1 MTRNWRRAV
10 GLSIAMALAGVGG
23 VSSANDAVK
32 ESNKWRLAV
41 DGSAESAGKVDL
53 KVTPH
58 EGTPTQVSVAVADKR
73 HENEIARDIRDAL
86 AAQLPVDRY
95 KIEVDDGEDVLI
107 KRLSGQPDFTVELV
121 SSGMQGVK
129 LKLKRE

>member
-10 GLSIAMALAGVGG
+10 GLSIALALAGAGG
-23 VSSANDAVK
+23 VSSAGDAVK

-58 EGTPTQVSVAVADKR
+58 EGTPTRVSVDVADKR

-121 SSGMQGVK
+121 SSGVQGVN